1 MLQSLSPEY
10 MGKLFTKT
18 FLCVPRDYLYE
29 SAQGSAKRLKRHLP
43 RFYYYLSL
51 RPIKSIISH
60 LQTEVFLISFP
71 KCGRTWLRLM
81 IGKVLADL
89 YGIDEKNLL
98 NLKRMARSRREIPA
112 IRVAHEDN
120 PDYKTPE
127 ELSTRKPEFSD
138 KRVIFL
144 VRDPRDVVVS
154 LYHQKKYRERCS
166 WEIPDLAEFIRRERG
181 SAKTIA
187 KYYNVWIANRNIPQ
201 DFLLIRYEDMQKN
214 TVQELKRVISFLGI
228 EGVSDSILRNAA
240 EFAKFDKMRAMEKKN
255 AIKSRALKPGDPQKK
270 QSYKTRKGEVG
281 GYRRELSKADI
292 LFLNDLIK
300 TELKAKIGYS
310 GNVPMLTGKN

>member
-1 MLQSLSPEY
+1 
-10 MGKLFTKT
+10 
-18 FLCVPRDYLYE
+18 
-29 SAQGSAKRLKRHLP
+29 
-43 RFYYYLSL
+43 
-51 RPIKSIISH
+51 
-60 LQTEVFLISFP
+60 
-71 KCGRTWLRLM
+71 
-81 IGKVLADL
+81 VLADL
-89 YGIDEKNLL
+89 YDIDEKDLL

-154 LYHQKKYRERCS
+154 LYHQKKHRERYS
-166 WEIPDLAEFIRRERG
+166 WEIPDLAEFVRRERG
-181 SAKTIA
+181 STKTIA
-187 KYYNVWIANRNIPQ
+187 KYYNVWIANRDIPQ

-228 EGVSDSILRNAA
+228 EGASDSILRNAT

-255 AIKSRALKPGDPQKK
+255 AIKSRALKPGDPREE

-281 GYRRELSKADI
+281 GYRRELSEADI

-300 TELKAKIGYS
+300 TELKAKLGYS
-310 GNVPMLTGKN
+310 GDVSRPTEKN